1 MRIAIVHEW
10 LATYAGS
17 ERVLEQMI
25 ACFPEADVF
34 AIMDFLPESERGFLA
49 GKRPKVS
56 FIQHLPFAKRH
67 YRSYLGLMPFAI
79 EQFDL
84 SGYDLILSNNHAVAK
99 GVLVGPDQL
108 HITYMNSPMRYAW
121 DLHHQYLRESGLDRR
136 WVGWL
141 ARYLLYRLRSWD
153 VRTSLG
159 VDALLANSEFVR
171 RRIRRVYG
179 REATVIYPPVD
190 IETFTPRLEKEDF
203 YLAASRMVSY
213 KRMDLIVESFARM
226 PNRRLVV
233 IGEGPDFRKVEKL
246 AGPNVELLGYQP
258 TTVLRDHM
266 QRAKAFVFAAEEDF
280 GIMPVEAQACGT
292 PVIAYGKGGSLETV
306 IGLERRE
313 QPPTGVHFRAQTVE
327 SLIEAVEAFESA
339 ADAFDPVHL
348 RQHAERFSTA
358 RFRAEY
364 RAFVERM
371 LEEWRN
377 SRT

>member
-34 AIMDFLPESERGFLA
+34 AIMDFLPETERGFMA
-49 GKRPKVS
+49 GKRPTVS

-67 YRSYLGLMPFAI
+67 YRSYLGLMPFAV

-159 VDALLANSEFVR
+159 VDALLANSEFIQ

-179 REATVIYPPVD
+179 RNSTVIYPPVD
-190 IETFTPRLEKEDF
+190 IETFTPRSEKEDF
-203 YLAASRMVSY
+203 FLAASRMVPY
-213 KRMDLIVESFARM
+213 KRMDLVVESFTRM
-226 PNRRLVV
+226 PDRRLVV
-233 IGEGPDFRKVEKL
+233 IGDGPDFKRVRKL
-246 AGPNVELLGYQP
+246 AGSNVTLLGYQP
-258 TTVLRDHM
+258 TTVLREHM

-306 IGLERRE
+306 IGLERRDR
-313 QPPTGVHFRAQTVE
+313 PPTGVLFPEQTVE
-327 SLIEAVEAFESA
+327 SLVEAVEAFESA
-339 ADAFDPVHL
+339 TASFDPTVL
-348 RQHAERFSTA
+348 RRHAEQFSAA
-358 RFRAEY
+358 RFRTEY
-364 RAFVERM
+364 RAFVERS
-371 LEEWRN
+371 LEDWRS
-377 SRT
+377 SR

>member
-17 ERVLEQMI
+17 ERVLEQII
-25 ACFPEADVF
+25 ACYPQADVF
-34 AIMDFLPESERGFLA
+34 AITDFLPEAERGFLA
-49 GKRPKVS
+49 GKRPRVT

-67 YRSYLGLMPFAI
+67 YRNYLGLMPFAI
-79 EQFDL
+79 EQLDL
-84 SGYDLILSNNHAVAK
+84 SGYELILSNNHAVAK

-108 HITYMNSPMRYAW
+108 HISYMNSPMRYAW
-121 DLHHQYLRESGLDRR
+121 DLHHQYLRESGLDQR
-136 WVGWL
+136 WIGWV
-141 ARYLLYRLRSWD
+141 ARYLFHRLRSWD

-159 VDALLANSEFVR
+159 VDALLANSEFIR

-179 REATVIYPPVD
+179 RDSTVIYPPVD
-190 IETFTPRLEKEDF
+190 IETFTPRPEKEDF
-203 YLAASRMVSY
+203 YLAASRMVPY
-213 KRMDLIVESFARM
+213 KRMDLVVESFSRM

-233 IGEGPDFRKVEKL
+233 IGEGPDFKKVKKL
-246 AGPNVELLGYQP
+246 AGPNVEFLGYQP
-258 TTVLRDHM
+258 TAVLRDHM

-306 IGLERRE
+306 VGLESRE
-313 QPPTGVHFRAQTVE
+313 GPPTGVHFREQTVE
-327 SLIEAVEAFESA
+327 SLIEAVGAFETA
-339 ADAFDPVHL
+339 PDAFDPAII
-348 RQHAERFSTA
+348 RRHAEKFSST

-364 RAFVERM
+364 QVFVERT

-377 SRT
+377 NR